1 MNKAILMGRLT
12 KDPELRY
19 TQSNTPVATFSI
31 AIDRRYKSANG
42 ERETDFINCVAWRQQ
57 AEFLAK
63 WFTKGRMIAVV
74 GSIQTRRYV
83 DKEGNNRTAT
93 EVVADELSFCGD
105 RSNDG
110 APRDVG
116 NSGGGYRQQSQPR
129 GGYDRSTGDV
139 PASQL
144 PAGDFT
150 DLEDEDDEL
159 PF

>member
-31 AIDRRYKSANG
+31 AIDRRFKNANG

-83 DKEGNNRTAT
+83 DKDGNNRTAV

-105 RSNDG
+105 RSGEGG
-110 APRDVG
+110 APRDGG
-116 NSGGGYRQQSQPR
+116 NSGGYRQQAQPH
-129 GGYDRSTGDV
+129 GGYERNTGDV

-150 DLEDEDDEL
+150 DLDDGDDEL

>member
-1 MNKAILMGRLT
+1 M
-12 KDPELRY
+12 
-19 TQSNTPVATFSI
+19 ATFSI
-31 AIDRRYKSANG
+31 AIDRRFKNANG

-83 DKEGNNRTAT
+83 DKDGNNRTAV

-105 RSNDG
+105 RSGEGG
-110 APRDVG
+110 APRDG
-116 NSGGGYRQQSQPR
+116 AGSGGYRHQPQPH

-144 PAGDFT
+144 PTGDFT
-150 DLEDEDDEL
+150 ALEDYAL
-159 PF
+159 R